1 MDFIVGLPTTK
12 KGCDSIWVIV
22 DRLTKS
28 AHFIPVKSTYHPH
41 NYAKIYF
48 QQVVRLHGVP
58 KSIVSDRG
66 PQFTARFWEC
76 LHQNLGTHLIRS
88 SAYHPQTSGQTERVN
103 QILEDML
110 RACLISC
117 KGSWEDWLPLA
128 EFSYN
133 NSYQESIKMAP
144 FEALYGRKCRTP
156 LNWVEPGERRFYGI
170 DFVKEAEEQVRTIQ
184 KNMTAA
190 QARQKSY
197 ADKRRK
203 PIEFEVG
210 DHVYLKVSPMKGV
223 KRFGIKRKLEP
234 RYVGPYRIIEKS
246 GRVAYKLD
254 LPREMGAIFP
264 VFHVSQLKKC
274 LRIPEERIATRKVNL
289 KSDLSYEEKPVQVLD
304 TQERVTRTRVV
315 KLYKV
320 VWSNHSERDATWE
333 REDYLK
339 ENYPAFYIKWYAFQI
354 SGRDFSKGGGL

>member
-1 MDFIVGLPTTK
+1 
-12 KGCDSIWVIV
+12 
-22 DRLTKS
+22 
-28 AHFIPVKSTYHPH
+28 
-41 NYAKIYF
+41 
-48 QQVVRLHGVP
+48 
-58 KSIVSDRG
+58 
-66 PQFTARFWEC
+66 
-76 LHQNLGTHLIRS
+76 
-88 SAYHPQTSGQTERVN
+88 
-103 QILEDML
+103 
-110 RACLISC
+110 
-117 KGSWEDWLPLA
+117 
-128 EFSYN
+128 
-133 NSYQESIKMAP
+133 MAP

-274 LRIPEERIATRKVNL
+274 LRIPEERVATRRIEL
-289 KSDLSYEEKPVQVLD
+289 KYDLSYEEKRVQVLD
-304 TQERVTRTRVV
+304 T
-315 KLYKV
+315 
-320 VWSNHSERDATWE
+320 
-333 REDYLK
+333 
-339 ENYPAFYIKWYAFQI
+339 
-354 SGRDFSKGGGL
+354 

>member
-1 MDFIVGLPTTK
+1 VVPKDKELRNQIMAEAHSSKLSIHPGSSKMYQDLKLYYWWTKMKKEIAAYVAKCDNCCRVKAIHMRPELLQPLSIPGWKWEEISMDFIVGLPTTK
-12 KGCDSIWVIV
+12 KDCDSIWVIV

-41 NYAKIYF
+41 NYAEIYF

-76 LHQNLGTHLIRS
+76 LHQNLGTHLIRN

-133 NSYQESIKMAP
+133 NNYQESIKMAP

-170 DFVKEAEEQVRTIQ
+170 DFVKEAEEQV
-184 KNMTAA
+184 
-190 QARQKSY
+190 
-197 ADKRRK
+197 
-203 PIEFEVG
+203 
-210 DHVYLKVSPMKGV
+210 
-223 KRFGIKRKLEP
+223 
-234 RYVGPYRIIEKS
+234 
-246 GRVAYKLD
+246 
-254 LPREMGAIFP
+254 
-264 VFHVSQLKKC
+264 
-274 LRIPEERIATRKVNL
+274 
-289 KSDLSYEEKPVQVLD
+289 
-304 TQERVTRTRVV
+304 
-315 KLYKV
+315 
-320 VWSNHSERDATWE
+320 
-333 REDYLK
+333 
-339 ENYPAFYIKWYAFQI
+339 
-354 SGRDFSKGGGL
+354 